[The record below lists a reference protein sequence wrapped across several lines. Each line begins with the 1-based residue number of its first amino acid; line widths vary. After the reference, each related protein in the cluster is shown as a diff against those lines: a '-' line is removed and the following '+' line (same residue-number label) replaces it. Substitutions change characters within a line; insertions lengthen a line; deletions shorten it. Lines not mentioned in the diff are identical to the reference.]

1 MWLHDP
7 AYTTFWHLLTR
18 LGEAQILLPAAL
30 LAALSLLRR
39 PEGRPLV
46 AWWLGLLGIATL
58 VTTASKVAFIGWGV
72 GWPELNFTGIS
83 GHAMFAAAVYPL
95 LLGTLNSRAGPA
107 GRRLGVLMGGVL
119 ALLVGASRIVIGAHS
134 GSEVM
139 AGLLVGGTTSAAAL
153 ALIRL
158 PRDLISPLIPAAVTL
173 WLVLTPAHAPPSQTH
188 SMVTWLSLKLSGHT
202 TPYTRADMLRDWKQ
216 RQSAPCDRPA
226 CGESRAAA
234 PLGAKARSMIAI
246 DSEVS
251 SRSRTNRTA
260 PWSNGLAA

>member
-7 AYTTFWHLLTR
+7 DYLTFWHLLTR

-46 AWWLGLLGIATL
+46 AWWLTLLGFATL
-58 VTTASKVAFIGWGV
+58 LTTASKVAFIGWGV

-107 GRRLGVLMGGVL
+107 GRRLAVIAGAAL

-134 GSEVM
+134 ASEVV
-139 AGLLVGGTTSAAAL
+139 AGLLLGGAASTAAL
-153 ALIRL
+153 SLIRL
-158 PRDLISPLIPAAVTL
+158 PRAWISPLIPTAAAL
-173 WLVLTPAHAPPSQTH
+173 WLTLTPAHAPPSQTH
-188 SMVTWLSLKLSGHT
+188 SMVTRLSLKLSGHT
-202 TPYTRADMLRDWKQ
+202 TPYTRAEMLREWNQ
-216 RQSAPCDRPA
+216 RQNTPCEPPA
-226 CGESRAAA
+226 CESAA
-234 PLGAKARSMIAI
+234 PRSIKA
-246 DSEVS
+246 
-251 SRSRTNRTA
+251 
-260 PWSNGLAA
+260 